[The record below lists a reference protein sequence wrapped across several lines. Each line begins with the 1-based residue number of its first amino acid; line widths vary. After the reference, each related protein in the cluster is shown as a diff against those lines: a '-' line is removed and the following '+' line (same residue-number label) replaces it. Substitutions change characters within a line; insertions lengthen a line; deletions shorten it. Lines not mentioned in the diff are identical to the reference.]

1 MNPGAIL
8 RLLGLAGKQLVRH
21 RVRTL
26 LTLAGVAA
34 GMFLYGVV
42 ESLQHALARAT
53 RLTAND
59 LTLVVYRQNRFCPAT
74 SRLPTYYLD
83 EIRRIEG
90 VREVIPVQITV
101 NNCGASLD
109 IVTFRGVPP
118 EQLPRYAPEIEVIA
132 GSYAE
137 WMRMDDGALL
147 GEHFA
152 ARRGLKTGDAFDAA
166 GVRVRVA
173 GLIRSP
179 QPQDNQVA
187 YVHLPFLQQAS
198 KRGLGE
204 VTQFNVRVTDADQLP
219 RVARAIDE
227 RFKTEA
233 EPTQTHP
240 EKAFFAEAARE
251 LIHLIGFT
259 RWIGLGAVLA
269 VFGLVANAVLLIV
282 RARVTENAVMQVL
295 GFPGRAVALLVISE
309 GAWLGLAGGL
319 AGTGAA
325 MAFLRWN
332 RFLMGNDGQ
341 TLAVLAEPSVF
352 LQGLGIAL
360 ALGALAA
367 AWPAVQAMRRPIVES
382 LRS

>member
-74 SRLPTYYLD
+74 SRLPVYYLD
-83 EIRRIEG
+83 EIRRIGG

-295 GFPGRAVALLVISE
+295 GFPGRAVALLVVSE

-341 TLAVLAEPSVF
+341 TLAVLAEPAVF

-360 ALGALAA
+360 TLGALAA
-367 AWPAVQAMRRPIVES
+367 AWPAAQAMRRPIVES